1 MSIMILRGPDADPA
15 HPRPPLAQAIPADLV
30 AALVDRAASAGHAL
44 AIRTCASDA
53 DVVQA
58 LDAVDSEN
66 VRILLFDP
74 GASVRN
80 GAVVA
85 AVRRLGTPYIEVHDD
100 DYPATEPEL
109 DAVAGH
115 RIRVVHGYRAQSYML
130 AMSMALEHIGCAEC
144 ELDVH
149 VGT

>member
-1 MSIMILRGPDADPA
+1 MSIMLLRGPEADPA
-15 HPRPPLAQAIPADLV
+15 RPRPPIGQSVPAELV
-30 AALVDRAASAGHAL
+30 ASLVDRAASAGHAL

-53 DVVQA
+53 DVVEA
-58 LDAVDSEN
+58 LRAVDHEN

-80 GAVVA
+80 AAVVA
-85 AVRRLGTPYIEVHDD
+85 AVRRLATPYIEVHDD

-109 DAVAGH
+109 DDVASH
-115 RIRVVHGYRAQSYML
+115 RLRVVHGYRAQSYML
-130 AMSMALEHIGCAEC
+130 AMYMALEHIGCAEC
-144 ELDVH
+144 GLDVH